1 MSGRLWFRARRYGW
15 GWQPAT
21 WQGWLVLAIY
31 LVGFFVW
38 LGHYIF
44 AATQSGHPATI
55 GLHFVPL
62 ADLLPLLVLTVALV
76 AVCWIKG
83 ERPRWRWGK

>member
-21 WQGWLVLAIY
+21 WQGWLVFTIYAVAVIAWVIY
-31 LVGFFVW
+31 L
-38 LGHYIF
+38 
-44 AATQSGHPATI
+44 AARDGVTI
-55 GLHFVPL
+55 GWHFGVSPVI
-62 ADLLPLLVLTVALV
+62 PVLSLTIILIAI
-76 AVCWIKG
+76 CWMKG